1 MNIQTDK
8 MQMIFRN
15 DYDNG
20 NVSYVMGIS
29 KKKQDGSYDNAYI
42 PVQFKK
48 EVSLEN
54 QTNIYI
60 KKAWL
65 SFYKNKEGKAVF
77 YIFIS
82 EFNTVHQEANSYEK
96 SSIKT
101 ETNALESLDLTIDD
115 SELPF

>member
-15 DYDNG
+15 DYSNG
-20 NVSYVMGIS
+20 NVAYVMGIS
-29 KKKQDGSYDNAYI
+29 KKKRDGSYDNAYI

-60 KKAWL
+60 KSAWL
-65 SFYKNKEGKAVF
+65 SFYKNKEGRAVF
-77 YIFIS
+77 YIFIND
-82 EFNTVHQEANSYEK
+82 FNTVHEQANEFNN

-101 ETNALESLDLTIDD
+101 ETKAIESLDVEINDID
-115 SELPF
+115 LPF